1 MNKTFDDPD
10 RMRFPSD
17 DYYLK
22 SPEEM
27 AALFPD
33 LPEAIANTEKIAAR
47 CEVDFTFGQLQ
58 LPYYPIPAPYA
69 DDEAYLRHLC
79 EENLPRRYGEVTE
92 KVRERLEYELG
103 IIHRMGYDSYFLI
116 VWDFINYSREHGIG
130 VGPGRGS
137 AAGSIVAY
145 LLGITDL
152 DPLQYDLLFERFLNP
167 ERVTMPDIDVDF
179 DYIQRG
185 KVIDYVKERYGY
197 DHVAQIVTFGTM
209 AAKGAIRDV
218 GRVLN
223 LPYAEVA
230 EIAKLVPNELKITLD
245 KAMQESADFRKAYE
259 SSEDIRR
266 LIDLARKIEGLCRDC
281 APSADGLRAGL
292 HLGGHA
298 RHGVRQGP
306 RRGAR
311 PTQDGLPRLA
321 HADGHQRYDR
331 EHREEPPRD
340 G

>member
-1 MNKTFDDPD
+1 M
-10 RMRFPSD
+10 
-17 DYYLK
+17 
-22 SPEEM
+22 
-27 AALFPD
+27 
-33 LPEAIANTEKIAAR
+33 
-47 CEVDFTFGQLQ
+47 C
-58 LPYYPIPAPYA
+58 PAPFA

-79 EENLPRRYGEVTE
+79 EENLPRRYGAVTE
-92 KVRERLEYELG
+92 RIRERLEYELG

-266 LIDLARKIEGLCRDC
+266 LIDLARKIEGLPRHSSTH
-281 APSADGLRAGL
+281 AAGVVI
-292 HLGGHA
+292 A
-298 RHGVRQGP
+298 RHPLTDYVP
-306 RRGAR
+306 VSIS
-311 PTQDGLPRLA
+311 
-321 HADGHQRYDR
+321 DR
-331 EHREEPPRD
+331 KSVV
-340 G
+340 